1 MNILATYPRRNA
13 GSPSKPNIINQQAKP
28 SMINQQA
35 KPSMTK
41 HHDLIT
47 AVDGIRGT
55 VTFEA
60 PLRDLTT
67 LRIGGPADALVVPED
82 IEDVSRLVAQAYI
95 AQVPLFVL
103 GGTNLL
109 IQDGGIRGI
118 VVSLSKLATMEV
130 EGDQT
135 TVVHAGAGVRLPT
148 LLGYV
153 GSQSLAGLEWA
164 AGIPGTVG
172 GAVVMNAGT
181 HLGEMKDCLQA
192 IQLVNS
198 EGRVVV
204 YPASTLAFS
213 YRHTNVPEGIVV
225 GAWLQLTH
233 SAKAK
238 VESTTKSYL
247 QYRKNTQ
254 PLSQPNAG
262 SVFKNPPKTSAG
274 QLIEEAGLKGLRIG
288 DAQISSKH
296 ANFIINLG
304 NARATD
310 AILLIKKIQQDV
322 FHRTGTMLEVEWKIV
337 GEG

>member
-1 MNILATYPRRNA
+1 MNILATYAVENA
-13 GSPSKPNIINQQAKP
+13 GSPSKPGMTNQQATPGMINQQAKP
-28 SMINQQA
+28 SMI
-35 KPSMTK
+35 K
-41 HHDLIT
+41 HQDLIA
-47 AVDGIRGT
+47 AVEGIHGAI
-55 VTFEA
+55 TFNA
-60 PLRDLTT
+60 SLRDLTT
-67 LRIGGPADALVVPED
+67 LRIGGPADVLVVPQD
-82 IEDVSRLVAQAYI
+82 IQDVSRLVVQAY
-95 AQVPLFVL
+95 ARKVPLVVL
-103 GGTNLL
+103 GGTNIL
-109 IQDGGIRGI
+109 IRDSGVRGI
-118 VVSLSKLATMEV
+118 VVSLSKLTTMQV
-130 EGDQT
+130 EGDESA
-135 TVVHAGAGVRLPT
+135 VVFAAAGVRMPT
-148 LLGYV
+148 LLGYA
-153 GSQSLAGLEWA
+153 GSQGLTGLEWA

-192 IQLVNS
+192 IQIVDV

-204 YPASTLAFS
+204 YPASALAFS
-213 YRHTNVPEGIVV
+213 YRHANVPEGVVV
-225 GAWLQLTH
+225 GAWLQLAP

-274 QLIEEAGLKGLRIG
+274 QLIEEAGLKGLKIG
-288 DAQISSKH
+288 DAQVSTKH

-304 NARATD
+304 HARSTD

-322 FHRTGTMLEVEWKIV
+322 FHRTGIMLELEWKIL

>member
-1 MNILATYPRRNA
+1 MRSA
-13 GSPSKPNIINQQAKP
+13 GFSSKS
-28 SMINQQA
+28 SMINQQV

-41 HHDLIT
+41 HQDLIA
-47 AVDGIRGT
+47 AVDGMRGT
-55 VTFEA
+55 VTFDA
-60 PLRDLTT
+60 PLRELTT

-82 IEDVSRLVAQAYI
+82 IEDVSRLVLQASI
-95 AQVPLFVL
+95 AKVPLYVL
-103 GGTNLL
+103 GGTNVL
-109 IQDGGIRGI
+109 IRDGGIRGV
-118 VVSLSKLATMEV
+118 VVSLSKLTTIDL
-130 EGDQT
+130 EGDQS
-135 TVVHAGAGVRLPT
+135 TVVFAGAGVRMPT
-148 LLGYV
+148 LLGYA
-153 GSQSLAGLEWA
+153 GGQSLAGLEWA

-181 HLGEMKDCLQA
+181 HLGEMKDCLEA
-192 IQLVNS
+192 IQLVNP

-213 YRHTNVPEGIVV
+213 YRHANVPEGIVV
-225 GAWLQLTH
+225 GAWLQLTR

-262 SVFKNPPKTSAG
+262 SVFKNPSKTSAG

-288 DAQISSKH
+288 DAQISPKH

-304 NARATD
+304 NARSTD

-322 FHRTGTMLEVEWKIV
+322 FHRTGIMLEAEWKIV